1 MAVPKEMMMGRTR
14 PKSWLAAAALAVAL
28 VPQGAQATDP
38 QPVAP
43 GAADAT
49 PVAFTP
55 VPALGI
61 YLPRPKPEPGQPVE
75 KARRT
80 PGTPPRVEAPHPL
93 AEQVRPGPAVD
104 AHCPGN
110 PDALGVSRVIEV
122 DTSKPFIVGMQY
134 RTKMPDL
141 KPMEVILTFDDG
153 PVPGNTERTLDALK
167 AECVKATFFIVGRMA
182 KAYPRILHR
191 TAAEGHSI
199 AYHTMTHPLNMVKWP
214 LEKAKAEIEAG
225 WRAVDRVVWG
235 VESDWPQSRFFRYP
249 GLFNSAAINDFLAT
263 KHLGVFAADATGN
276 DWVRGYDAAK
286 VLAFSLR
293 EIEARQGG
301 ILLLHDT
308 KDSTST
314 MTRDLLRQMKAKG
327 FKIVHMV
334 QTPAPPPLA
343 PLPGVAPADGVK
355 PAAPVAALPG
365 AQPPA
370 MDQLRATFEA
380 AARASEEAKK
390 QIPQMPA
397 APAAAGVPVAPAVA
411 GTPATTQS
419 VNAAPA
425 TAPTTP
431 DARPPATPASEEEG
445 FMTQFWNG
453 LGSLVG
459 LR

>member
-1 MAVPKEMMMGRTR
+1 MKPGKKRR
-14 PKSWLAAAALAVAL
+14 IPLLAASVVAL
-28 VPQGAQATDP
+28 VAVPQGANATDP
-38 QPVAP
+38 KPVPISTASTQPAP
-43 GAADAT
+43 DASAL
-49 PVAFTP
+49 PAAFTP
-55 VPALGI
+55 VPALGVFM
-61 YLPRPKPEPGQPVE
+61 PRPKPEPGQPVE

-80 PGTPPRVEAPHPL
+80 PGNPPRVETPNPL
-93 AEQVRPGPAVD
+93 AGQVRPGPAFD
-104 AHCPGN
+104 ASCPGN

-141 KPMEVILTFDDG
+141 KPMEVILTYDDG

-191 TAAEGHSI
+191 TASEGHSI

-214 LEKAKAEIEAG
+214 IEKAKAEIEAG
-225 WRAVDRVVWG
+225 WRAVDKVVWG
-235 VESDWPQSRFFRYP
+235 VETDWPQSRFFRYP
-249 GLFNSAAINDFLAT
+249 GLFNSAKVNDFLAE

-308 KDSTST
+308 KDSTSS

-343 PLPGVAPADGVK
+343 PVPGGEPAPGGGAITA
-355 PAAPVAALPG
+355 PLAAVPG
-365 AQPPA
+365 AAPPA
-370 MDQLRATFEA
+370 MDQLKATFEA
-380 AARASEEAKK
+380 AAKASEEAKQHLPNMPK
-390 QIPQMPA
+390 PPVAPATTQSVPTPSTVAVAPPATGPA
-397 APAAAGVPVAPAVA
+397 APAAAAPA
-411 GTPATTQS
+411 
-419 VNAAPA
+419 
-425 TAPTTP
+425 
-431 DARPPATPASEEEG
+431 EEPG
-445 FMTQFWNG
+445 FMSQFWNG

>member
-1 MAVPKEMMMGRTR
+1 
-14 PKSWLAAAALAVAL
+14 
-28 VPQGAQATDP
+28 
-38 QPVAP
+38 
-43 GAADAT
+43 
-49 PVAFTP
+49 
-55 VPALGI
+55 
-61 YLPRPKPEPGQPVE
+61 
-75 KARRT
+75 
-80 PGTPPRVEAPHPL
+80 
-93 AEQVRPGPAVD
+93 
-104 AHCPGN
+104 
-110 PDALGVSRVIEV
+110 
-122 DTSKPFIVGMQY
+122 
-134 RTKMPDL
+134 
-141 KPMEVILTFDDG
+141 
-153 PVPGNTERTLDALK
+153 
-167 AECVKATFFIVGRMA
+167 
-182 KAYPRILHR
+182 
-191 TAAEGHSI
+191 
-199 AYHTMTHPLNMVKWP
+199 MTHPLNMVKWP

-249 GLFNSAAINDFLAT
+249 GLFNSAAINEFLAA

-343 PLPGVAPADGVK
+343 PLPGAAPAGGAQA
-355 PAAPVAALPG
+355 AAPVAALPG

-390 QIPQMPA
+390 QIPQMPT
-397 APAAAGVPVAPAVA
+397 APAPGAGAPPA
-411 GTPATTQS
+411 PATTQS
-419 VNAAPA
+419 VTVAPA
-425 TAPTTP
+425 VVTAP
-431 DARPPATPASEEEG
+431 DAPAPATPAREEEG